1 MPVGD
6 IAPMGRF
13 IFGLISRITILGD
26 KKFKTELNNYY
37 KDYVETGLNE
47 IKKKWN

>member
-6 IAPMGRF
+6 IAPIGRF

-26 KKFKTELNNYY
+26 KKFKSELNDYY
-37 KDYVETGLNE
+37 NKYVEVGLNE
-47 IKKKWN
+47 IKKQWQ